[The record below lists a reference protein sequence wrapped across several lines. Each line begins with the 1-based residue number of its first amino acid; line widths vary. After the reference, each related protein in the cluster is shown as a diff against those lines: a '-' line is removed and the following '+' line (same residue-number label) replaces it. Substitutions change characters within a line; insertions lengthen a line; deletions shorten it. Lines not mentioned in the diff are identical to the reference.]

1 MMKVDT
7 AAENKWLVQL
17 ENSKSA
23 DLYLYCFPYA
33 GGSSNA
39 FRRWQLYV
47 PPAVKVIPV
56 ELPGHGK
63 RLLEAPIADLSLMV
77 NEMGGAIGG
86 KLREP
91 FAFYGHSMGALLAF
105 ELSHHLGRHGL
116 PLPKHLFV
124 SAHLAPH
131 NSANR
136 EAIYDLPETDVVR
149 RIRDLNGTPTEVL
162 ENKELRELF
171 LPLLRADF
179 QVCETYTF
187 HDRPTL
193 SIPIT
198 AFCGEDDEDVTP
210 SGMEEWRNHT
220 LESFELNI
228 VAGDH
233 FFLNSEE
240 QKFHHIFREKIS
252 KLLLASS

>member
-1 MMKVDT
+1 MTVNT

-17 ENSKSA
+17 DNLTRA
-23 DLYLYCFPYA
+23 DLNLYCFPYA
-33 GGSSNA
+33 GGSSNV
-39 FRRWQLYV
+39 FRRWPHYV
-47 PPAVKVIPV
+47 PPGVRVIPV
-56 ELPGHGK
+56 DLPGPGR
-63 RLLEAPIADLSLMV
+63 RLTEAPITDLMDIV
-77 NEMGGAIGG
+77 MEMGASIGG
-86 KLREP
+86 ELCEP

-105 ELSHHLGRHGL
+105 ELIHFLGEHAL
-116 PLPKHLFV
+116 PKPKHLFV

-131 NSANR
+131 KSADR
-136 EAIYDLPETDVVR
+136 EIIYDLPENDFVE

-252 KLLLASS
+252 KLLLASI